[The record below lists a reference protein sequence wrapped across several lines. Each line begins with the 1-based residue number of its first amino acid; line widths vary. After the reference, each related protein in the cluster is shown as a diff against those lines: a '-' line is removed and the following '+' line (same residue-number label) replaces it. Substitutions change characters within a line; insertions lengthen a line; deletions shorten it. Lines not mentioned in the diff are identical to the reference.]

1 MLILGHSLLDLSEI
15 NSLKTIVGALKG
27 DYDLSRSDFYNIRVP
42 IFVYCSII
50 SKNGNL
56 ENSREFSAS
65 LKTSS
70 WILWLEEF
78 HYNFSSEALRESY
91 LIPLDSSLSTDPAFS
106 LFNKSSWIC
115 LQCRRP
121 GFNSWVR
128 KISWSRKCILTP
140 VFLPGELHRQR
151 NLVCY
156 SPQGCKES
164 DTTDW
169 LTLDYLPSISH
180 IHSHPSV

>member
-70 WILWLEEF
+70 
-78 HYNFSSEALRESY
+78 
-91 LIPLDSSLSTDPAFS
+91 
-106 LFNKSSWIC
+106 
-115 LQCRRP
+115 
-121 GFNSWVR
+121 
-128 KISWSRKCILTP
+128 
-140 VFLPGELHRQR
+140 
-151 NLVCY
+151 
-156 SPQGCKES
+156 
-164 DTTDW
+164 
-169 LTLDYLPSISH
+169 
-180 IHSHPSV
+180 